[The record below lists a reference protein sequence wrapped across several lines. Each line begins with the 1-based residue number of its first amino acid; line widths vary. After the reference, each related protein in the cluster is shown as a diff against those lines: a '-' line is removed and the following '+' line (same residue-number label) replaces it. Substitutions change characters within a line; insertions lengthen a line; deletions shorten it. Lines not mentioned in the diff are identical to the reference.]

1 MTELAER
8 LDIVIQKG
16 ARFYQEFQQV
26 DDNGAPIP
34 IVNQTIKCIMKESF
48 KSTVNLFELTEENG
62 GIILDDAANGV
73 FGLLL
78 NANQTDIPQTIGIY
92 DVLLI
97 DNDYPALDSDRIV
110 EGKIRFSP
118 GITKQV
124 TADPV
129 INPTLTA
136 ATEITITDNY
146 TVAAD
151 KSTVFVR
158 AFKSISII
166 LPPPVKYREVWI
178 KDIGGNAGTYPITV
192 VGAIDGVTNYV
203 IGSNYG
209 GATFTWNGVEWSVKA

>member
-1 MTELAER
+1 MTEPAER

-62 GIILDDAANGV
+62 GIVLDDAANGV

-97 DNDYPALDSDRIV
+97 DNDYPTLDSDRIV
-110 EGKIRFSP
+110 EGKIKFSP

-129 INPTLTA
+129 VNPTLTSS
-136 ATEITITDNY
+136 TEITITSDY
-146 TVAAD
+146 TIEAD
-151 KSTVFVR
+151 KSTIFVK
-158 AFKSISII
+158 AFKPISIV

-178 KDIGGNAGTYPITV
+178 KDIAGTAGTYPITII
-192 VGAIDGVTNYV
+192 GAIDGETNYV
-203 IGSNYG
+203 ISSNYNG
-209 GATFTWNGVEWSVKA
+209 VTLTWNGVEWSVKA